1 MRGVH
6 ALTLVLLLGAAAAV
20 TREARSQTGQAPP
33 IRVRVEVVNVDVSVT
48 DAQGRFVADLPKDAF
63 LVFDDGAEQPLAYF
77 ASTEAPAQ
85 VLLFIEAGPAVYLL
99 AGEHL
104 RAASALLECLA
115 PDDHVAV
122 ASYADKAE
130 SVLGFTTDKGM
141 ASAALESLRFNL
153 GMGDLNLADALASAI
168 AWPGPGKRSIVLLST
183 GVDTS
188 APEHGR
194 RLLERLRAGD
204 VTVYAVALG
213 GILREPPA
221 PRNKRNSPGV
231 APAVSFAEADR
242 ALEEIAEASG
252 GRAFFPRSAQEFQ
265 AAYRQIGALVRHQY
279 SLGFAPAE
287 HDGRAHQIEVRVGA
301 APANFSGGKAA
312 PPYRVDYRRAYLAP
326 SEPPR

>member
-1 MRGVH
+1 MPLAKQVGT
-6 ALTLVLLLGAAAAV
+6 ALLIIAFAGPN
-20 TREARSQTGQAPP
+20 ARAGQAAQKPA
-33 IRVRVEVVNVDVSVT
+33 IRVRVEVVSVDVGVT
-48 DAQGRFVADLPKDAF
+48 DVQGRFVTDLPEDAF
-63 LVFDDGAEQPLAYF
+63 HVFDDGREQPLTYF
-77 ASTEAPAQ
+77 APTEAPAQ

-99 AGEHL
+99 EGEHL
-104 RAASALLECLA
+104 RAAYAFLESLA
-115 PDDHVAV
+115 PDDRVAL

-141 ASAALESLRFNL
+141 VSAALEGLHFNL
-153 GMGDLNLADALASAI
+153 GMGDLNLADALESPV
-168 AWPGPGKRSIVLLST
+168 AWPSAGKRSIVLLST

-213 GILREPPA
+213 GILREPTVPG
-221 PRNKRNSPGV
+221 NKRNSPGGTSS
-231 APAVSFAEADR
+231 VSFEEADR
-242 ALEEIAEASG
+242 ALKEIAEVSG
-252 GRAFFPRSAQEFQ
+252 GRAFFPRSPQEFQ

-287 HDGRAHQIEVRVGA
+287 HDGRAHQIEVHVGA
-301 APANFSGGKAA
+301 SPAGLSGAKAA
-312 PPYRVDYRRAYLAP
+312 PIYRLDYRRAYVAL